1 VRRVIDGNYKRAR
14 EILERELD
22 KLHRMAD
29 ALIKYETI
37 DESQIRDIM
46 GGREPQP
53 PEGWEDRDTPSADA
67 KPRERPD
74 GEAPTSQP
82 APQH

>member
-1 VRRVIDGNYKRAR
+1 M
-14 EILERELD
+14 D

-46 GGREPQP
+46 DGRDPKP
-53 PEGWEDRDTPSADA
+53 PEGWEDPHLPNSGS
-67 KPRERPD
+67 KPRERGGD
-74 GEAPTSQP
+74 APSGRP
-82 APQH
+82 AEQH